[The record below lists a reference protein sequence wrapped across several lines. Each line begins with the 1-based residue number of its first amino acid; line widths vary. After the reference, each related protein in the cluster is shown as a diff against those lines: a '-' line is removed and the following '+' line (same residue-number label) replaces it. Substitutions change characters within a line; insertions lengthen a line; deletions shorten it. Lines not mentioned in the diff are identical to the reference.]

1 MSRLQLFSVRWT
13 RFFVCCLI
21 ALCLCN
27 NSVTAWSPATGK
39 AFQSVHSNTSSRRVV
54 SFVDK
59 KTSQK
64 PNLTEQKMLRNPG
77 NPNMRDSNQ
86 KSTSKLSHSVL
97 ADCDTLPSF
106 PTAHGLLSPETVS
119 RLEDLYAR
127 NHGSEA
133 LVTFLDQYRR
143 DGPLSCLH
151 MLSDPEILPHLT
163 KAMRD
168 ITA

>member
-1 MSRLQLFSVRWT
+1 
-13 RFFVCCLI
+13 
-21 ALCLCN
+21 
-27 NSVTAWSPATGK
+27 
-39 AFQSVHSNTSSRRVV
+39 
-54 SFVDK
+54 
-59 KTSQK
+59 
-64 PNLTEQKMLRNPG
+64 MLRNPS
-77 NPNMRDSNQ
+77 NPHVTNK

-106 PTAHGLLSPETVS
+106 PTAHGLLSPETVM
-119 RLEDLYAR
+119 RLEDLSDSS
-127 NHGSEA
+127 HGSDA

-143 DGPLSCLH
+143 GGPLSCLH

>member
-1 MSRLQLFSVRWT
+1 MFRLQLHSFL
-13 RFFVCCLI
+13 CCLI
-21 ALCLCN
+21 ALFTCN
-27 NSVTAWSPATGK
+27 TVVAWSPATGK
-39 AFQSVHSNTSSRRVV
+39 AFQSVHSNTSVRRV
-54 SFVDK
+54 SFADK

-64 PNLTEQKMLRNPG
+64 PNLTEQKMLRNPS
-77 NPNMRDSNQ
+77 NPNVRDSNK

-106 PTAHGLLSPETVS
+106 PTAHGLLSPETVM
-119 RLEDLYAR
+119 RLEDLSAR